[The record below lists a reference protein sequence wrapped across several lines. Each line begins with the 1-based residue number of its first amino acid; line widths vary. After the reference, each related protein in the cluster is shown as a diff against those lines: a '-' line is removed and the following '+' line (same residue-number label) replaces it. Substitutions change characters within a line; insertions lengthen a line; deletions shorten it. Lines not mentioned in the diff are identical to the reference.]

1 MSDIGPWLEA
11 NQSNLIA
18 AVVLLGVG
26 ALLAIMLR
34 VLAVRVIS
42 AIERAVP
49 GRSFR
54 TSFGGGARERPVSDV
69 VGSVVFWA
77 ALGPR
82 PRSCMNASGPS
93 TPRWWLSERHWD
105 SMVAHS
111 RLPTHGGVGA

>member
-54 TSFGGGARERPVSDV
+54 TSLGGRAGAARLRCRGLCGVLGCSRPTTPQLHERLGAQHPPLV
-69 VGSVVFWA
+69 
-77 ALGPR
+77 ALR
-82 PRSCMNASGPS
+82 
-93 TPRWWLSERHWD
+93 TPL
-105 SMVAHS
+105 
-111 RLPTHGGVGA
+111 G